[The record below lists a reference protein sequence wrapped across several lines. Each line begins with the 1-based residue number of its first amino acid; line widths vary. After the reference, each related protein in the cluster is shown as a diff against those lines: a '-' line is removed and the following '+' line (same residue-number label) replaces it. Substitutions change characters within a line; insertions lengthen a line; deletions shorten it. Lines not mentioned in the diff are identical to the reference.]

1 MKDLLLDS
9 VKGLLVRDLEKL
21 EAELKLYPDEISIWA
36 VHAGIKNSAGNLALH
51 LCGNLQH
58 YIGFV
63 LGGIPYKRNRDN
75 EFAAKDIP
83 RAELLLE
90 ISKAK
95 AAVSS
100 TLPRLTEHQL
110 ESDYPAEVFGYPI
123 KTLFF
128 LVHLS
133 AHLSYHLG
141 QVNYH
146 RRLLAERT

>member
-1 MKDLLLDS
+1 MKDLLMES
-9 VKGLLVRDLEKL
+9 VSNVMVRDLEKL
-21 EAELKLYPDEISIWA
+21 LAELKLYRDEKSLWRI
-36 VHAGIKNSAGNLALH
+36 AGDIKNPAGNLSLH

-63 LGGIPYKRNRDN
+63 LGGIPYVRNRDN
-75 EFAAKDIP
+75 EFAAKDVPLPTLIS
-83 RAELLLE
+83 E
-90 ISKAK
+90 IEKAK
-95 AAVSS
+95 KAISE
-100 TLPRLTEHQL
+100 TLPRLTQQQL
-110 ESDYPAEVFGYPI
+110 ESDYPADVFGYPV

-146 RRLLAERT
+146 RRLVG

>member
-1 MKDLLLDS
+1 MKDLLMES
-9 VKGLLVRDLEKL
+9 ISNVMVRDLDKL
-21 EAELKLYPDEISIWA
+21 LAELKLYRDEKSLWRI
-36 VHAGIKNSAGNLALH
+36 AGDIKNPAGNLSLH

-63 LGGIPYKRNRDN
+63 LGGIPYVRNRDN
-75 EFAAKDIP
+75 EFAAEDVP
-83 RAELLLE
+83 LPTLVSE
-90 ISKAK
+90 IEKAK
-95 AAVSS
+95 KAISE
-100 TLPRLTEHQL
+100 TLPRLTQQQL
-110 ESDYPAEVFGYPI
+110 ESDYPADVFGYPV

-146 RRLLAERT
+146 RRLIG

>member
-1 MKDLLLDS
+1 MKDLLMES
-9 VKGLLVRDLEKL
+9 ISNVMVRDLDKL
-21 EAELKLYPDEISIWA
+21 LAELKLYRDEKSLWRI
-36 VHAGIKNSAGNLALH
+36 AGDIKNPAGNLSLH

-63 LGGIPYKRNRDN
+63 LGGIPYVRNRDN
-75 EFAAKDIP
+75 EFAAKDVPLPTLIS
-83 RAELLLE
+83 E
-90 ISKAK
+90 IEKAK
-95 AAVSS
+95 KAISE
-100 TLPRLTEHQL
+100 TLPRLTQQQL
-110 ESDYPAEVFGYPI
+110 ESDYPADVFGYPV

-146 RRLLAERT
+146 RRLVG

>member
-1 MKDLLLDS
+1 MKDLLLES
-9 VKGLLVRDLEKL
+9 VRNVIVRDLDKL
-21 EAELKLYPDEISIWA
+21 QAELKLYPDEKSLWKTE
-36 VHAGIKNSAGNLALH
+36 GMIKNSAGNLCLH

-63 LGGIPYKRNRDN
+63 LGGIHYKRDRDN
-75 EFAAKDIP
+75 EFAARDTP
-83 RAELLLE
+83 LRDLLFE
-90 ISKAK
+90 IDKAK
-95 AAVSS
+95 KAVSE
-100 TLPRLTEHQL
+100 TLPKLTEEQL

-128 LVHLS
+128 LVHLT

-146 RRLLAERT
+146 RRLVA

>member
-1 MKDLLLDS
+1 MKDLFLDS
-9 VKGLLVRDLEKL
+9 IRDVMVRDLDKL
-21 EAELKLYPDEISIWA
+21 QAELRLYPNEKSLWKIDKE
-36 VHAGIKNSAGNLALH
+36 IKNSAGNLCLH

-75 EFAAKDIP
+75 EFAARDVSLKD
-83 RAELLLE
+83 LLSE
-90 ISKAK
+90 VDKAK
-95 AAVSS
+95 TAVSDG
-100 TLPRLTEHQL
+100 LPKLTQIQL
-110 ESDYPAEVFGYPI
+110 EADYPADVFGYPV
-123 KTLFF
+123 KTTFF

-146 RRLLAERT
+146 RRLACS

>member
-9 VKGLLVRDLEKL
+9 IRNVLIRDLDKL
-21 EAELKLYPDEISIWA
+21 QAELKLYADEKSVWMI
-36 VHAGIKNSAGNLALH
+36 HKDIKNSAGNLCLH

-75 EFAAKDIP
+75 EFAAKGVPLKD
-83 RAELLLE
+83 LLSE
-90 ISKAK
+90 IEKTK
-95 AAVSS
+95 KAVSES
-100 TLPRLTEHQL
+100 LPKLTKEQL
-110 ESDYPAEVFGYPI
+110 ESDYPADVFGYPV

-146 RRLLAERT
+146 RRLVE